1 MPPAV
6 EIDCVAFCRALSDE
20 TRQAILQT
28 LLEGE
33 KSVGD
38 LADSFA
44 TSQPTI
50 SHHLTVLKNLGLVS
64 GRREGKHVY
73 YSVNQGNVVECCGML
88 VSRLCGDPDAGAE
101 TECA

>member
-1 MPPAV
+1 MPPTV
-6 EIDCVAFCRALSDE
+6 EIDCVAFCRALADE

-44 TSQPTI
+44 ASQPTI
-50 SHHLTVLKNLGLVS
+50 SHHLTVLKHLGLVS

-73 YSVNQGNVVECCGML
+73 YSVNQENVVECCGML
-88 VSRLCGDPDAGAE
+88 VSRLCGTPESE
-101 TECA
+101 TEAQHT